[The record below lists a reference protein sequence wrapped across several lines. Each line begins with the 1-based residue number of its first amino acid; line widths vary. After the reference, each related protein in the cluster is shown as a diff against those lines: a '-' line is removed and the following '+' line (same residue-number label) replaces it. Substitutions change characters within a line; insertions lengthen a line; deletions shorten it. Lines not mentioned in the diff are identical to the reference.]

1 MEHSTMHKLVKVASL
16 SLLVLTTTSGLAG
29 LELMVANPASSQPD
43 SSGGGSAPGP
53 GLDQADPPP
62 APPTPSTVP
71 LPVP

>member
-1 MEHSTMHKLVKVASL
+1 MEHSTMHNLVKAASL

-29 LELMVANPASSQPD
+29 LELMAANPASSQPD
-43 SSGGGSAPGP
+43 GSGGGSAPGS